1 MELSNVKV
9 MAVILG
15 AIIACFSYFVVVRN
29 TCEMKPAISQNE
41 RGIENVKGRIYGLIS
56 QFYID
61 GKIKSQAE
69 LEAIVDCS
77 TCVTTRYEHVGKLKW
92 GWNTYLRYVSS
103 DKYEYEAFVITD
115 RCGDILYTGAMSWS
129 P

>member
-1 MELSNVKV
+1 

-15 AIIACFSYFVVVRN
+15 AVIAYVSYFAVVRN
-29 TCEMKPAISQNE
+29 TCELNPPITEKGKAIE
-41 RGIENVKGRIYGLIS
+41 HVKGRIYGLIS
-56 QFYID
+56 RFYID

-77 TCVTTRYEHVGKLKW
+77 TCMTTRYEHVSNLKW
-92 GWNTYLRYVSS
+92 GWTTYFRYVSS

-115 RCGDILYTGAMSWS
+115 RCGEILDTGAMSWN